1 MGCEDFRSHRT
12 IIILTQNRFRWV
24 FCQLEALRHCLPS
37 SVRQM
42 LDELPDTLDETYERV
57 LREINKAKRDHAHR
71 LLQCLVVAVRPLR
84 IAELAEVLAVD
95 FGTISGREISRA
107 SRLNPDWRLEDQEEA
122 VLSTC
127 SSLIA
132 VVGEDEDQVVQFS
145 HFSVKEFLTSP
156 RLADS
161 SPDVSRFHIP
171 LGPAHVILASAC
183 LGTLLRLDDQ
193 VDEYNVQDRFP
204 IGRYATRHWMKHAQ
218 FEDVSSR
225 LREDMEILFD
235 PDKPYFSAWIRVHD
249 IDIEPTGSE
258 TLWFFAPSAKSAARP
273 SPLYYASLCGV
284 HDLVEHLIEHSPEQ
298 VNAEGGWFVSPLAA
312 ALQMNDFKTAQL
324 LYEHGA
330 GVDVEGYHK
339 RTPLYGAS
347 CSGHLELSEWLLR
360 HDASLLVSDEGHGRT
375 VLHEAVINGL
385 LELLQM
391 LLHHKPDLNVQDWEG
406 KTPLHVASGY
416 ERPGVARMLLE
427 YGADVNAQDKK
438 SITPLHV
445 ASEDGNL
452 AVARL
457 LVEHGANVDAEDDK
471 GRTPLQVALGSNM
484 VDFLSDQGSK

>member
-1 MGCEDFRSHRT
+1 
-12 IIILTQNRFRWV
+12 
-24 FCQLEALRHCLPS
+24 
-37 SVRQM
+37 M

-84 IAELAEVLAVD
+84 ITELAEVLAVD
-95 FGTISGREISRA
+95 FGTISGRETSRA

-132 VVGEDEDQVVQFS
+132 IEGEDWDQVVQFS

-193 VDEYNVQDRFP
+193 VDGYNVQGRFP
-204 IGRYATRHWMKHAQ
+204 LSQYAAQHWMKHAQ

-225 LREDMEILFD
+225 LREEIEILFD
-235 PDKPYFSAWIRVHD
+235 RDKPYFSAWICVHD
-249 IDIEPTGSE
+249 IDVEPTE
-258 TLWFFAPSAKSAARP
+258 NATLWFFAPLHKSAARP
-273 SPLYYASLCGV
+273 SPLYYASLCGF
-284 HDLVEHLIEHSPEQ
+284 HDLVGHLIENSLQQ
-298 VNAEGGWFVSPLAA
+298 VNAKGGWYMSPLGA
-312 ALQMNDFKTAQL
+312 ALEMKDFKTAQL

-330 GVDVEGYHK
+330 DVDVEGYHK
-339 RTPLYGAS
+339 RTPLYGVS
-347 CSGHLELSEWLLR
+347 RSGHLEIAEWLLR
-360 HDASLLVSDEGHGRT
+360 HGASLFTFDQTYGRT
-375 VLHEAVINGL
+375 VLHAAAVNGCV
-385 LELLQM
+385 ELLQM
-391 LLHHKPDLNVQDWEG
+391 LLQHKLDPNIQELRGE
-406 KTPLHVASGY
+406 TPLHFASRY
-416 ERPGVARMLLE
+416 ERPDVVRMLLE
-427 YGADVNAQDKK
+427 YGAVVNARDKGCV
-438 SITPLHV
+438 TPLHL
-445 ASEDGNL
+445 ASEEGNL

-471 GRTPLQVALGSNM
+471 GWTPLQVASGSDM
-484 VDFLSDQGSK
+484 VDFLSDQGYL